1 MTSPVRPGMPMPAPG
16 HMGVDYE
23 QRVNFD
29 RLREYRLRRAKES
42 LEASGCGAFL
52 LFDFYNIRYTTQ
64 TWIGGALG
72 DKMTRYALLTKGGEP
87 MLWDFGS
94 AARHHRLY
102 SPWLAPENC
111 HAGMLGLRGA
121 IAPTAG
127 LMESAVRQIKGL
139 LEDAGVADAPVGV
152 DIVEPAFLFEMQRQG
167 LRVVDSQQFMLD
179 ARQIKSPDEIMLLTQ
194 AAAMVDGVYQDIV
207 EVLKP
212 GIRENEIVALANK
225 RLYEMG
231 SDQVEAINAV
241 SGERCNP
248 HPHNFSDRLIRP
260 GDQAFFDIIHSFNGY
275 RTCYY
280 RTFSVGSSTASQR
293 DAYTKAR
300 EWMDASINMIKPG
313 VGTDEVAAVWPKAT
327 EFGFENEMAAFGLQF
342 GHGLGLGLHER
353 PIISRLNSMTEPIEL
368 QVGMV
373 FALETYCPASDG
385 FSAARIEEEVVV
397 TPDGP
402 QILTLFPAQDLVVT
416 NPY

>member
-1 MTSPVRPGMPMPAPG
+1 MGEQRPLSAPG

-23 QRVNFD
+23 ERVDFA
-29 RLREYRLRRAKES
+29 RLRDYRLGRAKAALES
-42 LEASGCGAFL
+42 SECGAFL

-72 DKMTRYALLTKGGEP
+72 DKMTRYALLTRTADDP
-87 MLWDFGS
+87 WLWDFGS
-94 AARHHRLY
+94 AVRHHQIY
-102 SPWLAPENC
+102 SNWLPDENC
-111 HAGMLGLRGA
+111 RPGMLGMRGA
-121 IAPTAG
+121 VAPTAG
-127 LMESAVRQIKGL
+127 LMVSAVREIKGL
-139 LEDAGVADAPVGV
+139 LEDAGLADAPVGV

-167 LRVVDSQQFMLD
+167 LTVVDCQQRMLD
-179 ARQIKSPDEIMLLTQ
+179 AREIKSADEIMLLTQ

-212 GIRENEIVALANK
+212 GIRENEIVALVNQ
-225 RLYEMG
+225 RLYAMG
-231 SDQVEAINAV
+231 SDQVEAVNAI

-248 HPHNFSDRLIRP
+248 HPHNFTDRLIRP
-260 GDQAFFDIIHSFNGY
+260 GDQAFFDIIHSFTGY

-280 RTFSVGSSTASQR
+280 RTFNVGSATPSQR

-300 EWMDASINMIKPG
+300 EWMDASIGMVRPG
-313 VGTDEVAAVWPKAT
+313 VGTDEIAAVWPKAT
-327 EFGFENEMAAFGLQF
+327 DFGFDNELAAFGLQF

-353 PIISRLNSMTEPIEL
+353 PIISRLNSMTEPIE
-368 QVGMV
+368 VKEGMV

-385 FSAARIEEEVVV
+385 YSAARIEEEVVV
-397 TPDGP
+397 TADGP
-402 QILTLFPAQDLVVT
+402 RILTLFPAQELVIT

>member
-1 MTSPVRPGMPMPAPG
+1 MARPMAAPG

-23 QRVNFD
+23 ERVDFD
-29 RLREYRLRRAKES
+29 RLRRHRLSRAKAS
-42 LEASGCGAFL
+42 LEASECGAFL

-72 DKMTRYALLTKGGEP
+72 DKMTRYALLTRDADDP
-87 MLWDFGS
+87 WLWDFGS
-94 AARHHRLY
+94 AVRHHQMY
-102 SPWLAPENC
+102 SDWLPDENC
-111 HAGMLGLRGA
+111 RPGMLGMRGA
-121 IAPTAG
+121 VAPTAG
-127 LMESAVRQIKGL
+127 LMVSAVREIRGM
-139 LEDAGVADAPVGV
+139 LEDAGLADQPVGV
-152 DIVEPAFLFEMQRQG
+152 DIVEPAFLFEMARQG
-167 LRVVDSQQFMLD
+167 LTVVDCQQRMLD
-179 ARQIKSPDEIMLLTQ
+179 AREVKSPDEIMLLTQ

-212 GIRENEIVALANK
+212 GIRENQIVALANQ

-231 SDQVEAINAV
+231 SDQVEAVNAI

-248 HPHNFSDRLIRP
+248 HPHNFTDRLIRP

-280 RTFSVGSSTASQR
+280 RTFGVGMATGSQR
-293 DAYTKAR
+293 DAYTRAR
-300 EWMDASINMIKPG
+300 EWMDAAIEVVRPG
-313 VGTDEVAAVWPKAT
+313 VGTDEIAAVWPRAT
-327 EFGFENEMAAFGLQF
+327 DFGFADELAAFGLQF

-353 PIISRLNSMTEPIEL
+353 PIISRLNSMTEPVEIKE
-368 QVGMV
+368 GMV
-373 FALETYCPASDG
+373 FALETYCPAEDG

-397 TPDGP
+397 TAEGP
-402 QILTLFPAQDLVVT
+402 RILTLFPAQDLVVA

>member
-1 MTSPVRPGMPMPAPG
+1 MNGPVTPLPAPG

-29 RLREYRLRRAKES
+29 RLRQYRLARADAALKT
-42 LEASGCGAFL
+42 SGCGAFL

-72 DKMTRYALLTKGGEP
+72 DKMTRYALLTADHGP
-87 MLWDFGS
+87 RLWDFGS

-102 SPWLAPENC
+102 SPWLEPADC

-127 LMESAVRQIKGL
+127 LMESAVREIKGML
-139 LEDAGVADAPVGV
+139 TESGVADAPVGV
-152 DIVEPAFLFEMQRQG
+152 DIIEPPFLFEMQRQG
-167 LRVVDSQQFMLD
+167 LHVVDAQQFMLD
-179 ARQIKSPDEIMLLTQ
+179 ARLIKSPDEIMLLTQ
-194 AAAMVDGVYQDIV
+194 AAAMVDGVYQDIF
-207 EVLKP
+207 EALKP

-225 RLYEMG
+225 RLYDMG

-280 RTFSVGSSTASQR
+280 RTFSVGSATPSQR

-300 EWMDASINMIKPG
+300 EWMDASINAVRPG
-313 VGTDEVAAVWPKAT
+313 VGTDEIAAVWPEAT
-327 EFGFENEMAAFGLQF
+327 EFGFEDEMAAFGLQF

-353 PIISRLNSMTEPIEL
+353 PIISRLNSMREPIEL
-368 QVGMV
+368 KVGMV

-385 FSAARIEEEVVV
+385 FSAARIEEEIVV

-402 QILTLFPAQDLVVT
+402 RVLTLFPAQDLVVA

>member
-1 MTSPVRPGMPMPAPG
+1 MSEPRPLSAPG

-23 QRVNFD
+23 ERVDFA
-29 RLREYRLRRAKES
+29 RLRDYRLGRAKAALES
-42 LEASGCGAFL
+42 SDCGAFL

-72 DKMTRYALLTKGGEP
+72 DKMTRYALLTRTADDP
-87 MLWDFGS
+87 WLWDFGS
-94 AARHHRLY
+94 AVRHHQIY
-102 SPWLAPENC
+102 SNWLPDENC
-111 HAGMLGLRGA
+111 RPGMLGMRGA
-121 IAPTAG
+121 VAPSAG
-127 LMESAVRQIKGL
+127 LMESAIREIKGI
-139 LEDAGVADAPVGV
+139 LEAAGLSDAPVGV
-152 DIVEPAFLFEMQRQG
+152 DIVEPPFLFEMQRQG
-167 LRVVDSQQFMLD
+167 LTVVDCQQLMLD
-179 ARQIKSPDEIMLLTQ
+179 ARQIKSADEIMLLTQ

-212 GIRENEIVALANK
+212 GIRENEIVALVNQ
-225 RLYEMG
+225 RLYSMG
-231 SDQVEAINAV
+231 SDQVEAVNAI

-248 HPHNFSDRLIRP
+248 HPHNFTDRLIRP

-280 RTFSVGSSTASQR
+280 RTFNVGSATPSQH

-300 EWMDASINMIKPG
+300 EWMDASIQMVRPG

-327 EFGFENEMAAFGLQF
+327 EFGFDNELAAFGLQF

-353 PIISRLNSMTEPIEL
+353 PIISRLNSMKEPIEL
-368 QVGMV
+368 KEGMV

-385 FSAARIEEEVVV
+385 YSAARIEEEVVV
-397 TPDGP
+397 TADGP
-402 QILTLFPAQDLVVT
+402 RILTLFPAQDLVIA
-416 NPY
+416 NKY

>member
-1 MTSPVRPGMPMPAPG
+1 MTEGAAPLPAPG
-16 HMGVDYE
+16 HMSVDYE
-23 QRVNFD
+23 QRLDVD
-29 RLREYRLRRAKES
+29 RLRRHRLSRAKAS
-42 LEASGCGAFL
+42 LAASECGAFL

-72 DKMTRYALLTKGGEP
+72 DKMTRYALLTNDGAP
-87 MLWDFGS
+87 TLWDFGS

-102 SPWLAPENC
+102 SPWLPEDSC
-111 HAGMLGLRGA
+111 RAGMLGLRGA
-121 IAPTAG
+121 IAPSAG
-127 LMESAVRQIKGL
+127 LMESAVREIKGL

-152 DIVEPAFLFEMQRQG
+152 DIVEPPFLFEMQRQG
-167 LRVVDSQQFMLD
+167 LTVVDAQQLMLD
-179 ARQIKSPDEIMLLTQ
+179 AREIKSSDEIMLLTQ
-194 AAAMVDGVYQDIV
+194 AAAMVDGVYQDVV
-207 EVLKP
+207 EALKP
-212 GIRENEIVALANK
+212 GIRENDIVALVNK

-231 SDQVEAINAV
+231 SDQVEAVNAV

-260 GDQAFFDIIHSFNGY
+260 GDQAFFDIIHSYNGY

-293 DAYTKAR
+293 EAYAKAR
-300 EWMDASINMIKPG
+300 QWMDASIAAIRPG
-313 VGTDEVAAVWPKAT
+313 IGTDEVAAVWPEAT

-353 PIISRLNSMTEPIEL
+353 PIISRLNSMREPIEL
-368 QVGMV
+368 EVGMV

-402 QILTLFPAQDLVVT
+402 RILTLFPAQDLVVANT
-416 NPY
+416 Y